1 MADRPPTN
9 TTYTPSPPPVIDPN
23 SPLYLQREL
32 DKLKKSI
39 ANITTYLND
48 VNARL
53 KALGG

>member
-9 TTYTPSPPPVIDPN
+9 TTYSPSPPPVIDPN
-23 SPLYLQREL
+23 NPLYLQREL
-32 DKLKKSI
+32 EKLKKSI